1 MSTPDAF
8 PPIGNPLAPGP
19 PRVQPYHLRQRQDFA
34 IEQERKR
41 HAEALWHVGEYAVFF
56 LMWHLLDFQQGLV
69 TRCSRCWGT
78 SGTDARVAAVYQQ
91 PKNNGCAVCFGTTF
105 EGGYRAR
112 IVRPAIF
119 ADTDQDERL
128 EKRGEVHPDNV
139 SVETTWDFR
148 IRPGDYVVR
157 AENSRWRMRVPSRTT
172 LRSGFGF
179 PGQTETSLTYAR
191 ITAERE
197 ESTTVA
203 HKLPPEDPE
212 MIRNILTQ
220 PTRSPLDFVVF
231 EDIRGPL
238 VPDEYLES

>member
-1 MSTPDAF
+1 MSTPAF
-8 PPIGNPLAPGP
+8 PPIGNPPASGP
-19 PRVQPYHLRQRQDFA
+19 PRVQPYHIQQTQDFA

-41 HAEALWHVGEYAVFF
+41 HAEALWHIGEYAIFF

-69 TRCSRCWGT
+69 TRCSRCWANTGK
-78 SGTDARVAAVYQQ
+78 DARIAAVYQQ
-91 PKNNGCAVCFGTTF
+91 PKNNECPICFGTTF

-119 ADTDQDERL
+119 ADTDLDERI

-157 AENSRWRMRVPSRTT
+157 ADNSRWRMRVPSRTT

-179 PGQTETSLTYAR
+179 PGQIGASLTYAR
-191 ITAERE
+191 IIAERE
-197 ESTTVA
+197 ELTTVA
-203 HKLPPEDPE
+203 YLLPPVDAEAV
-212 MIRNILTQ
+212 RNVVTQ
-220 PTRSPLDFVVF
+220 PARSPLDFAVF
-231 EDIRGPL
+231 EDLRGPL
-238 VPDEYLES
+238 IPRED